1 MSEQTPALGANP
13 RVASV
18 IAYSAWWA
26 TGALVWLIDRDR
38 PTVRFHAMQSMIAF
52 GAIFGVWAMCWVGSF
67 LALVGSSDLFFLL
80 QELAQIVLAAGVIIW
95 AICII
100 QVARGIDIRLPWVG
114 DVAARLAGTTGSD
127 AVSGGHV
134 A

>member
-38 PTVRFHAMQSMIAF
+38 PAVRFHAMQSMIAF
-52 GAIFGVWAMCWVGSF
+52 GAIFGVWTLCWVGSF

-95 AICII
+95 AVCII
-100 QVARGIDIRLPWVG
+100 QVARGIYIHLPWVG
-114 DVAARLAGTTGSD
+114 DVAARLADRTT
-127 AVSGGHV
+127 AEQN
-134 A
+134 

>member
-38 PTVRFHAMQSMIAF
+38 PAVRFHAMQSMIAF
-52 GAIFGVWAMCWVGSF
+52 GAIFGVWTLCWVGSF

-95 AICII
+95 AVCII

-114 DVAARLAGTTGSD
+114 DVAARLADRTT
-127 AVSGGHV
+127 AEQN
-134 A
+134 

>member
-38 PTVRFHAMQSMIAF
+38 PAVRFHAMQSMIAF

-95 AICII
+95 AVCIV
-100 QVARGIDIRLPWVG
+100 QVARGIDIHLPWAG
-114 DVAARLAGTTGSD
+114 NVAARLAST
-127 AVSGGHV
+127 AE
-134 A
+134 AKQN

>member
-38 PTVRFHAMQSMIAF
+38 PAVRFHAMQSMIAF

-100 QVARGIDIRLPWVG
+100 QVARGIDIHLPWVG

>member
-114 DVAARLAGTTGSD
+114 DVAARLADRAT
-127 AVSGGHV
+127 AEQN
-134 A
+134 

>member
-1 MSEQTPALGANP
+1 MSEQPPALGANP

-38 PTVRFHAMQSMIAF
+38 PAVRFHAMQSMIAF

-114 DVAARLAGTTGSD
+114 DVAARLASGSD
-127 AVSGGHV
+127 AVKE
-134 A
+134 

>member
-1 MSEQTPALGANP
+1 MSEQPPALGANP

-38 PTVRFHAMQSMIAF
+38 PAVRFHAMQSMIAF
-52 GAIFGVWAMCWVGSF
+52 GAIFGAWTVCWVGSF

-95 AICII
+95 AVCIV
-100 QVARGIDIRLPWVG
+100 QVARGIDIHLPWAG
-114 DVAARLAGTTGSD
+114 NVAARLAGTAGSD
-127 AVSGGHV
+127 AVKDGNP

>member
-38 PTVRFHAMQSMIAF
+38 PAVRFHAMQSMIAF

-114 DVAARLAGTTGSD
+114 DVAARLADRAT
-127 AVSGGHV
+127 AEQN
-134 A
+134 

>member
-114 DVAARLAGTTGSD
+114 DVAARLADRTT
-127 AVSGGHV
+127 AEQN
-134 A
+134 

>member
-38 PTVRFHAMQSMIAF
+38 PAVRFHAMQSMIAF
-52 GAIFGVWAMCWVGSF
+52 GAIFGVWTLCWVGSF

-95 AICII
+95 AVCII
-100 QVARGIDIRLPWVG
+100 QVARGIDIHLPWVG
-114 DVAARLAGTTGSD
+114 DVAARLADRTT
-127 AVSGGHV
+127 AEQN
-134 A
+134 

>member
-1 MSEQTPALGANP
+1 MSEQPPALGANP

-38 PTVRFHAMQSMIAF
+38 PAVRFHAMQSMIAF
-52 GAIFGVWAMCWVGSF
+52 GAIFGAWTVCWVGSF

-95 AICII
+95 AVCIV
-100 QVARGIDIRLPWVG
+100 QVARGVDIHLPWAG
-114 DVAARLAGTTGSD
+114 NVAARLAS
-127 AVSGGHV
+127 A
-134 A
+134 AEAKQN